1 MTFPAIIIAL
11 FTLAAI
17 EQLVKGNVPLAVFY
31 GLSALINVNVLFL
44 R

>member
-1 MTFPAIIIAL
+1 MTFPAIVVAL

-17 EQLVKGNVPLAVFY
+17 EQLFKGNVPLAVFY
-31 GLSALINVNVLFL
+31 ALSALININVLFL